1 MKRFQTAALFV
12 ALLVVAGLVGSLVA
26 GIGSDRKAAPAPPE
40 KSDVPAA
47 RTRPGERVRVEVL
60 NASGISGLARQATRT
75 LRDRGFDVVS
85 FGNAKGSPGTPS
97 VVIDRVGKQGVA
109 RSVADALQIA
119 DVRSRPD
126 TALYVEVT
134 VVLGRD
140 WKGAAAVSGVDS
152 GTVKE

>member
-1 MKRFQTAALFV
+1 MKRVQTAALFA

-26 GIGSDRKAAPAPPE
+26 GIGGDRRPAPAGPA
-40 KSDVPAA
+40 KADLPAA
-47 RTRPGERVRVEVL
+47 QSRPGERVRVEVL

-85 FGNAKGSPGTPS
+85 FGNAKGAPGTPS
-97 VVIDRVGKQGVA
+97 VVIDRVGRNGPA
-109 RSVADALQIA
+109 RSVADALEIG

-126 TALYVEVT
+126 TTLYVEVT

-140 WKGAAAVSGVDS
+140 WKGAAADS
-152 GTVKE
+152 VKP